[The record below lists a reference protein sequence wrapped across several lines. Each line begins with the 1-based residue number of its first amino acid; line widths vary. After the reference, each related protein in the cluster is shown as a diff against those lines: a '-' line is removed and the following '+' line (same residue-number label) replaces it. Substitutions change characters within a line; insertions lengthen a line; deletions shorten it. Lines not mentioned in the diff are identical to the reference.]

1 MKQSFWDIWE
11 ASPIIEASTA
21 ANPLV
26 ESTIESLEPIV
37 TSSAIIATEERK
49 FWYIKKNF
57 ITSLW
62 ILVILREFKEFF
74 FLGENIL

>member
-37 TSSAIIATEERK
+37 TSASHIAIEERNNSD
-49 FWYIKKNF
+49 NF
-57 ITSLW
+57 DKAFIASLW
-62 ILVILREFKEFF
+62 ISMIFC
-74 FLGENIL
+74 

>member
-37 TSSAIIATEERK
+37 TSATHIATEE
-49 FWYIKKNF
+49 
-57 ITSLW
+57 
-62 ILVILREFKEFF
+62 
-74 FLGENIL
+74 